1 MFRALFRIVLMLS
14 LVTASG
20 AWAAVSTQDRI
31 KPEHGMEQTVLAAAD
46 VSLKHAAAM
55 AKKSHGGKVVKAE
68 TKNRGGRKVHHIRL
82 VNEGRVKTIVID
94 AATGREVSP

>member
-55 AKKSHGGKVVKAE
+55 AKKKPWWQSCESGNKE
-68 TKNRGGRKVHHIRL
+68 SWWTKGASYPAGQ
-82 VNEGRVKTIVID
+82 
-94 AATGREVSP
+94 